1 MNLKINH
8 IIELLESVNTFVC
21 DKSEKKI
28 KQDQIIKYLKSKKI
42 SKGTNYLNYEDAK
55 KFCLDA
61 KILKLEKDYFTISKI
76 GFELIKNTS
85 NLQKF
90 NLIIIEKCFTNNYF
104 KNILINILEKFQ
116 NNTKNQ
122 LWCEKIEIYDLFKKT
137 NLLQILY
144 DVEFLQEN
152 HLEKIIIN
160 QNYVQ
165 NYLITQ
171 TIKSKRKQSQS
182 DIDKSLL
189 AQKKVGQIAEKIVL
203 EYERERLKK
212 INCLKK
218 SNNVEQISD
227 EWANKGYDIES
238 FNDQES
244 YDEIPDRFIE
254 VKGTTG
260 KKFSIFWS
268 ENEIKTAKEI
278 GDRYWIYF
286 VPEIDTQT
294 ESSPVSPEIIQNP
307 FQKIKPYSENLSNDE
322 FVKSV
327 KSFHIEKND

>member
-8 IIELLESVNTFVC
+8 IIELLESVNTFV
-21 DKSEKKI
+21 DNKLEEKI

-42 SKGTNYLNYEDAK
+42 SKGTDYLNYEDTK

-61 KILKLEKDYFTISKI
+61 KILKLEKDFFSITKI
-76 GFELIKNTS
+76 GSELIENNN

-104 KNILINILEKFQ
+104 RNLLINILEKFQ
-116 NNTKNQ
+116 NNIKNQ

-144 DVEFLQEN
+144 DVKFLQEN
-152 HLEKIIIN
+152 RLKKIIIN

-165 NYLITQ
+165 NYLVTQ
-171 TIKSKRKQSQS
+171 TIKNKQKQSQS
-182 DIDKSLL
+182 DIDKALL
-189 AQKKVGQIAEKIVL
+189 AQKIIGQIAEKIVL
-203 EYERERLKK
+203 EYEKERLKK
-212 INCLKK
+212 MDCVKK
-218 SNNVEQISD
+218 ANNVKQISD
-227 EWANKGYDIES
+227 DWANKGYDIES

-244 YDEIPDRFIE
+244 YDEVPDRFIE

-260 KKFSIFWS
+260 KKFNIFWS
-268 ENEIKTAKEI
+268 ENEVKTAKMI

-286 VPEIDTQT
+286 IPEIDTET
-294 ESSPVSPEIIQNP
+294 ESSPVSPEMIQNP
-307 FQKIKPYSENLSNDE
+307 FKKIKPYDDNLTEDK

-327 KSFHIEKND
+327 KTFHIVKNE